1 MSHHRY
7 PHSDDTFDLCTIP
20 AERLDTL
27 WLPLDGFNLGLPHR
41 HASRLVGDGFKKNQ
55 QVNVDYVNIFL

>member
-1 MSHHRY
+1 MRVQ
-7 PHSDDTFDLCTIP
+7 TFRFTNLISTIP

-41 HASRLVGDGFKKNQ
+41 HASRLVGDGFKKN
-55 QVNVDYVNIFL
+55 